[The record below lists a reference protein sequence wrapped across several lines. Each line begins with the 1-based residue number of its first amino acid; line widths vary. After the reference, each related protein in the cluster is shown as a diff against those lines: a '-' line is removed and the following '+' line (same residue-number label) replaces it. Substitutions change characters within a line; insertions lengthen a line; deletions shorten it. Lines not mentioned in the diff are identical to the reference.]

1 MKRTAVALILIVPLL
16 LAATG
21 RAATDGKAVFLAQKC
36 NMCHSVPVAGIEKTT
51 KSEKIAGPDLPG
63 KHTDAAFLKKYLAK
77 EEAID
82 GKKHVKEFKGADA
95 EALISWIL
103 KQKK

>member
-1 MKRTAVALILIVPLL
+1 MKRTAVALILTVPLL
-16 LAATG
+16 LAASG

-36 NMCHSVPVAGIEKTT
+36 NMCHSVPAAGIEKTT

-77 EEAID
+77 EETID
-82 GKKHVKEFKGADA
+82 GKKHVKEFKAADA
-95 EALISWIL
+95 EALINWIL